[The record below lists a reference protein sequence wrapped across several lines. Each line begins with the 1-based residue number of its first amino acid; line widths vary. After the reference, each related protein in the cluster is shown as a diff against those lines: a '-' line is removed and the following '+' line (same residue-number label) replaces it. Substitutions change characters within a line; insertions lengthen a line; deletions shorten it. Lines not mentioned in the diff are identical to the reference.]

1 MRILILA
8 SGKGS
13 NARAV
18 MQAVKDGKIAA
29 EVCALIS
36 DVENALALAVA
47 REFSVEPHFIDAGR
61 KGARFS
67 AEGEAAYLEV
77 MRSYSPDLVVLAGF
91 MRILPDSIVSAFFGK
106 MINLHPSLL
115 PMYKGK
121 DAIRRAFEAGETR
134 GGCTVHFVSSDLDGG
149 RIIAQEPLEILPG
162 DNFEDFERR
171 VHSAEYRL
179 LVGVVS
185 DFAEGKIKAP

>member
-36 DVENALALAVA
+36 DVENAPALAVA
-47 REFSVEPHFIDAGR
+47 REFSVEPRFIDAGR

-121 DAIRRAFEAGETR
+121 DAIRRAFEAG
-134 GGCTVHFVSSDLDGG
+134 CTVHFVSSDLDGG
-149 RIIAQEPLEILPG
+149 RIIAQEPVEILPG

-171 VHSAEYRL
+171 VHSAEHRL

>member
-1 MRILILA
+1 
-8 SGKGS
+8 
-13 NARAV
+13 

-36 DVENALALAVA
+36 DVENAPALAAA
-47 REFSVEPHFIDAGR
+47 REFSVEPRFIDAGR

-67 AEGEAAYLEV
+67 PEGEIAYLEG

-91 MRILPDSIVSAFFGK
+91 MRILPDPIVNAFSGK

-121 DAIRRAFEAGETR
+121 DSIRRAFEAGETR

-149 RIIAQEPLEILPG
+149 KIIAQEPVEILPG
-162 DNFEDFERR
+162 DTREDFERR
-171 VHSAEYRL
+171 VHFAEHRL

-185 DFAEGKIKAP
+185 DFAEGRIKAP

>member
-18 MQAVKDGKIAA
+18 MQVVKDGKIAA

-36 DVENALALAVA
+36 DVENAPALAVA
-47 REFSVEPHFIDAGR
+47 REFSVEPRFIDAGR

-67 AEGEAAYLEV
+67 AEGERSYLEA

-91 MRILPDSIVSAFFGK
+91 MRILHRKCIFRQNEKSAPELAA
-106 MINLHPSLL
+106 N
-115 PMYKGK
+115 
-121 DAIRRAFEAGETR
+121 
-134 GGCTVHFVSSDLDGG
+134 V
-149 RIIAQEPLEILPG
+149 
-162 DNFEDFERR
+162 
-171 VHSAEYRL
+171 
-179 LVGVVS
+179 
-185 DFAEGKIKAP
+185 